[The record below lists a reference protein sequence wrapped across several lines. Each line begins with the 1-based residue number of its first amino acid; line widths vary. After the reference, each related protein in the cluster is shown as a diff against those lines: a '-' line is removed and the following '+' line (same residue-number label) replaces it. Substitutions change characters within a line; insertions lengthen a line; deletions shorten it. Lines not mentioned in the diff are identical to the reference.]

1 MDYNSSV
8 VCNAIGYPTAT
19 SEEASATPLKTS
31 DAADSSS
38 KPRTVA
44 KNAHKTR
51 HQHRKYIHQ
60 WICIQDIAD
69 GLITCNHVLKSKSI
83 NEILIKMDLWL
94 KQRFESKTKDATTSA
109 KRELPIIDT
118 KSFKANAR
126 QLVWDLM
133 EMK

>member
-1 MDYNSSV
+1 M
-8 VCNAIGYPTAT
+8 
-19 SEEASATPLKTS
+19 
-31 DAADSSS
+31 
-38 KPRTVA
+38 
-44 KNAHKTR
+44 KNAYRTR

-69 GLITCNHVLKSKSI
+69 GLITCNHVLKSKNI

-94 KQRFESKTKDATTSA
+94 KQRYESKANASTSS
-109 KRELPIIDT
+109 KLDSSITDT
-118 KSFKANAR
+118 KSFKATAR